1 MNEQAP
7 QEKPVLEPK
16 RGLAEQI
23 KAEHGED
30 VYRCY
35 QCQKCSAGCP
45 MTFAMDYPPSQI
57 MRMIQLGQE
66 DELLASKTI
75 WACVTCNTCSIRCP
89 NDIDIA
95 LVIDSL
101 RERVLQE
108 GKTPAVENVALFH
121 KYFLDNVRKRGRTFE
136 GELLARYQLKTG
148 QAVGNAMLGPANVPQ
163 RPHRPPAGKCVEQE
177 GLPGDLQQGREAGRA
192 QMKRIGYYKS
202 CSLNASSNDYARSL
216 EMSFSKLGTRLV
228 PIDDWNCCGA
238 SSAHS
243 TNELLGLALPARNLA
258 LAEQQGLTTLL
269 VPCSAC
275 YSRMLTAAEKIRKN
289 DDLAA
294 EINEVIAPLRYMG
307 TVQVKNIL
315 EILWNEVGANEIL
328 HAKKHDLG
336 GMKVVCYYGCY
347 LTRTPGVACFDNR
360 ENPQSMENL
369 LRMVGAE
376 PLDWPFKTDCCGA
389 GYSLIDA
396 PVTLQLCEKMY
407 DMAHQLGAD
416 AIVAT
421 CPLCQTNLD
430 VNQDKLIS
438 QKSVPYRMPVF
449 YISDLIGVAAGADFG
464 NKLWRQRFVDPREL
478 LNRYALA

>member
-1 MNEQAP
+1 
-7 QEKPVLEPK
+7 
-16 RGLAEQI
+16 
-23 KAEHGED
+23 
-30 VYRCY
+30 
-35 QCQKCSAGCP
+35 
-45 MTFAMDYPPSQI
+45 
-57 MRMIQLGQE
+57 
-66 DELLASKTI
+66 
-75 WACVTCNTCSIRCP
+75 
-89 NDIDIA
+89 
-95 LVIDSL
+95 
-101 RERVLQE
+101 
-108 GKTPAVENVALFH
+108 
-121 KYFLDNVRKRGRTFE
+121 
-136 GELLARYQLKTG
+136 
-148 QAVGNAMLGPANVPQ
+148 
-163 RPHRPPAGKCVEQE
+163 
-177 GLPGDLQQGREAGRA
+177 
-192 QMKRIGYYKS
+192 MKRIGYYKS

-228 PIDDWNCCGA
+228 PISDWNCCGA

-258 LAEQQGLTTLL
+258 LAEEQGLTTLL

-275 YSRMLTAAEKIRKN
+275 YSRMLSAAEKIRKN

-294 EINEVIAPLRYMG
+294 ELNEVIAPLRYMG
-307 TVQVKNIL
+307 TVQVKSIL

-347 LTRTPGVACFDNR
+347 LTRTPGVDCFDNR

-464 NKLWRQRFVDPREL
+464 NKLWRQRFVDPRQL